1 MKNGLQDRHGTST
14 VTLAVGGMTC
24 ASCAAR
30 VEKQLNRIDGVHA
43 SVNFATEQVSI
54 DRPDHVTNAE
64 LDAAVEGTGYSATDP
79 TADQPGHE
87 HDHSDE
93 PYGRRLL
100 VSAALS
106 APILV
111 LSMVP
116 GLQFPHWQWGGFA
129 RAAA

>member
-1 MKNGLQDRHGTST
+1 MENGLQHRHGTST

-54 DRPDHVTNAE
+54 DRPDHVTNDE
-64 LDAAVEGTGYSATDP
+64 LVAAVEDTGYTATVA

-93 PYGRRLL
+93 DEDGIP
-100 VSAALS
+100 
-106 APILV
+106 
-111 LSMVP
+111 
-116 GLQFPHWQWGGFA
+116 WQMSS
-129 RAAA
+129 